1 MAEKHYSK
9 VQRKTAAGYETI
21 IDLTSDTVTA
31 ADIAK
36 GKPAHGKDGAPITGT
51 STKDSDTSD
60 ASAEASDI
68 LSGIT
73 AYAKGAKLTG
83 TIKNN
88 GPVSATITSASEKVS
103 VPAGYTSGGTIS
115 LDDTASSITPENI
128 RKGVTI
134 LGVTGTSDTGADT
147 SDATAGADDVLSGK
161 TAYISSGKVT
171 GTMPN
176 NGSTGGVIST
186 QTGVVKIPAGYTT
199 GGSVQIDSTAI
210 KGLTPENIASGV
222 TILGVEGTKAVSISY
237 SENSAGG
244 QTATIS

>member
-36 GKPAHGKDGAPITGT
+36 GKTAHGKDGAPITGT

-68 LSGIT
+68 LSGAT

-186 QTGVVKIPAGYTT
+186 QTGVVKIPAGYTS
-199 GGSVQIDSTAI
+199 GGSVQIDSAAI

-222 TILGVEGTKAVSISY
+222 TILGVEGTKAISISY
-237 SENSAGG
+237 TTNSAGG